1 MSKELNR
8 QMWVRFAIGVI
19 GSAGVV
25 WGASASYQATDDRS
39 VRNEV
44 GYLEL
49 RTEFKEDSDRD
60 AELFHRSREQYHELK
75 AENSRTEI
83 RQQIIIGEL
92 NDVKQSQ
99 QNNHNELMLF
109 VKKLEITAQ

>member
-39 VRNEV
+39 VRNEA
-44 GYLEL
+44 GYFEL
-49 RTEFKEDSDRD
+49 RTEFKEDSDKD

-75 AENSRTEI
+75 AENAKTEI
-83 RQQIIIGEL
+83 RQQTIIDKFDDLENSFDNYHNQVETFINQWERA
-92 NDVKQSQ
+92 SQ
-99 QNNHNELMLF
+99 
-109 VKKLEITAQ
+109 